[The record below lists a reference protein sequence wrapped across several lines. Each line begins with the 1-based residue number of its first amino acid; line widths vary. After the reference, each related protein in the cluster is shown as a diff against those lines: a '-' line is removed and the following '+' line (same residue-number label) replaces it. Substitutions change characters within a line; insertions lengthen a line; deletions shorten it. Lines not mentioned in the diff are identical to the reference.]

1 MEIQSKNQLTD
12 AKAVVPADDQDLT
25 YWSREFGIAKE
36 ELLAFVKRGS
46 TVSAAVENYV
56 KSTRL
61 AV

>member
-1 MEIQSKNQLTD
+1 MEIQSKNELTET
-12 AKAVVPADDQDLT
+12 KSVVAPDDQDLS

-36 ELLAFVKRGS
+36 ELLAFVKRGG

-56 KSTRL
+56 KSARL